1 MQIML
6 VLFKSKGVFMET
18 TMFKGTT
25 VNLTGTT
32 INVGDKAPAVIA
44 TGTDLSDVE
53 IGGAKEKIQLIIT
66 VPSLD
71 TATCAA
77 ETRRFNQDVNN
88 LDICETTV
96 VSMDL
101 PFAADRFCST
111 EGIANLTVVSDYIDK
126 EVSRA
131 YGVLMSDNKLKGLSA
146 RAIFVVDRNGEI
158 IYKEIVPEVT
168 DEPNYEAALDAIKA
182 AR

>member
-1 MQIML
+1 MQ
-6 VLFKSKGVFMET
+6 T
-18 TMFKGTT
+18 TTFKGTT
-25 VNLTGTT
+25 VNLSGTE
-32 INVGDKAPAVIA
+32 IKVGDKAPSVIA
-44 TGTDLSDVE
+44 IGTDLSDVT
-53 IGGAKEKIQLIIT
+53 IGGAKDKIQLIIT

-77 ETRRFNQDVNN
+77 ETRRFNLDVNN

-111 EGIANLTVVSDYIDK
+111 EGIENLTVISDYIDK
-126 EVSRA
+126 AVSKA
-131 YGVLMSDNKLKGLSA
+131 YGILMSDNKLIGLCA
-146 RAIFVVDRNGEI
+146 RSVFVIDRNGEVV
-158 IYKEIVPEVT
+158 YKEIVAEVT
-168 DEPNYEAALDAIKA
+168 DEPNYEAALEAIKE

>member
-1 MQIML
+1 MQ
-6 VLFKSKGVFMET
+6 T
-18 TMFKGTT
+18 TTFKGST
-25 VNLTGTT
+25 VNLTGNEL
-32 INVGDKAPAVIA
+32 NVGDKAPSVIA

-53 IGGAKEKIQLIIT
+53 IGGAKDRVQLIIT

-71 TATCAA
+71 TDTCAA
-77 ETRRFNQDVNN
+77 ETRRFNVDVNN

-111 EGIANLTVVSDYIDK
+111 EGIENLTVVSDYIDK
-126 EVSRA
+126 EVSKA
-131 YGVLMSDNKLKGLSA
+131 FGILMDDNKLKGLSA
-146 RAIFVVDRNGEI
+146 RAVFVIDRSGEI

-168 DEPNYEAALDAIKA
+168 EEPNYEAALEAIKE

>member
-1 MQIML
+1 MQ
-6 VLFKSKGVFMET
+6 T
-18 TMFKGTT
+18 TTFKGTT
-25 VNLTGTT
+25 VNLAGNE
-32 INVGDKAPAVIA
+32 INVGDKAPSVIA

-53 IGGAKEKIQLIIT
+53 IGGAKDKVQLIIT

-77 ETRRFNQDVNN
+77 ETRRFNVAVND

-111 EGIANLTVVSDYIDK
+111 EGIENLTVASDYIEK
-126 EVSRA
+126 EVSKA
-131 YGVLMSDNKLKGLSA
+131 FGVLMDDNKLKGLSA
-146 RAIFVVDRNGEI
+146 RAVFVIDRSGEV

-168 DEPNYEAALDAIKA
+168 DEPNYEAALDAIKE

>member
-1 MQIML
+1 MQ
-6 VLFKSKGVFMET
+6 T
-18 TMFKGTT
+18 TKFLGSEVKLEGTT
-25 VNLTGTT
+25 V
-32 INVGDKAPAVIA
+32 NVGDKAPVAVAI
-44 TGTDLSDVE
+44 GTDLSDIE
-53 IGGAKEKIQLIIT
+53 IGGAKDKIQLIVT

-71 TATCAA
+71 TDTCAA

-101 PFAADRFCST
+101 PFASERFCTT
-111 EGIANLTVVSDYIDK
+111 EGIENLTVVSDYLDK
-126 EVSRA
+126 SVSRA
-131 YGVLMSDNKLKGLSA
+131 YGVLMKDNKLKGLSA
-146 RAIFVVDRNGEI
+146 RAVFVIDREGVV

-168 DEPNYEAALDAIKA
+168 AEPDYEAALEAIKS

>member
-1 MQIML
+1 MQ
-6 VLFKSKGVFMET
+6 T
-18 TMFKGTT
+18 TMFKGTP
-25 VNLTGTT
+25 VKLAGNELK
-32 INVGDKAPAVIA
+32 VGDKAPSVIA

-53 IGGAKEKIQLIIT
+53 VGGAKDKVQLIVT

-77 ETRRFNQDVNN
+77 ETRRFNVDVNN

-111 EGIANLTVVSDYIDK
+111 EGIENLTVVSDYINKD
-126 EVSRA
+126 VSRSF
-131 YGVLMSDNKLKGLSA
+131 GVLMDDNKLKGLSA
-146 RAIFVVDRNGEI
+146 RAIFVIDRSGVVT
-158 IYKEIVPEVT
+158 YKEIVAEVT
-168 DEPNYEAALDAIKA
+168 SEPNYEAALEAIKQ